1 MQYHA
6 ESKAEFNQDRTP
18 WNIAERRNAPW
29 VLDIYR
35 YYAKLRMAL
44 LPYIMEEAEKSVK
57 TGIPLMR
64 ALWPEDKQAGEIYDE
79 YLFGDDLLV
88 APVVEEGSTEREV
101 YIPEGFWKHLFT
113 GQEFEGV
120 QTVNMKA
127 EINEIIVLQKKEAQ
141 WEITRDENGEFQ
153 MMRR

>member
-1 MQYHA
+1 MGTGYLSLLCEASYGSAALYHGGGRKVC
-6 ESKAEFNQDRTP
+6 EDRHTADARFVAGISRGP
-18 WNIAERRNAPW
+18 
-29 VLDIYR
+29 
-35 YYAKLRMAL
+35 
-44 LPYIMEEAEKSVK
+44 
-57 TGIPLMR
+57 TGRDFHL
-64 ALWPEDKQAGEIYDE
+64 
-79 YLFGDDLLV
+79 
-88 APVVEEGSTEREV
+88 VEEGSTEREV

>member
-29 VLDIYR
+29 VLDVYR

-57 TGIPLMR
+57 TGVPLMR
-64 ALWPEDKQAGEIYDE
+64 ALWLEYPEDKKSRD
-79 YLFGDDLLV
+79 YL
-88 APVVEEGSTEREV
+88 
-101 YIPEGFWKHLFT
+101 
-113 GQEFEGV
+113 
-120 QTVNMKA
+120 
-127 EINEIIVLQKKEAQ
+127 
-141 WEITRDENGEFQ
+141 
-153 MMRR
+153 

>member
-1 MQYHA
+1 M
-6 ESKAEFNQDRTP
+6 
-18 WNIAERRNAPW
+18 
-29 VLDIYR
+29 
-35 YYAKLRMAL
+35 
-44 LPYIMEEAEKSVK
+44 K

-64 ALWPEDKQAGEIYDE
+64 ALWLEYPEDKQAGEIYDE